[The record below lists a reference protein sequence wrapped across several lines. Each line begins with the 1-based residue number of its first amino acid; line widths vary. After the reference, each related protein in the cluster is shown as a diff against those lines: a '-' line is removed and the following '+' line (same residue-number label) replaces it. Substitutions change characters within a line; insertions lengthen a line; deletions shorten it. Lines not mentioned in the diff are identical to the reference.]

1 MFVDIGNVK
10 DATRMDNHH
19 KRLPSGQSAGQPAGV
34 EGDDAAGLVAADAKT
49 KRSKPEPSYMF
60 PLLKNEKSLQ
70 DLLDDYVVYS
80 EW

>member
-10 DATRMDNHH
+10 DATRMKDNDH
-19 KRLPSGQSAGQPAGV
+19 KRLPAGQSAGVNGGDAVGNVAG
-34 EGDDAAGLVAADAKT
+34 DAKS
-49 KRSKPEPSYMF
+49 KRSNPEPSYMF

>member
-10 DATRMDNHH
+10 DATRMKDNHH
-19 KRLPSGQSAGQPAGV
+19 KRLPASQSAGV
-34 EGDDAAGLVAADAKT
+34 NGDDADANVAGNAKT

>member
-10 DATRMDNHH
+10 DATGLQQNHH
-19 KRLPSGQSAGQPAGV
+19 KRQAAGV
-34 EGDDAAGLVAADAKT
+34 AIDSATKT
-49 KRSKPEPSYMF
+49 KRSKPEPSYMY
-60 PLLKNEKSLQ
+60 PLLKSEKSLQ